1 MNEKVLNLLNGQ
13 IWLENRASFYYLNLS
28 ILCDV
33 NGYSG
38 AAKFFRKQSEEER
51 YHMLKICDFLLG
63 CDKKPSIPT
72 NTFLE
77 DKYEEFN
84 LIRIFEDSLFNE
96 KEITNTFNELLI
108 ECRVS
113 NDFNTENFIQWFIC
127 EQREEENKF
136 KSLIDQLRII
146 GNNESGLYQFDLN
159 VKNL

>member
-1 MNEKVLNLLNGQ
+1 MNEKVLNLLNSQ

-38 AAKFFRKQSEEER
+38 VAKFFRKQSEEER
-51 YHMLKICDFLLG
+51 YHMLKICDFLLE
-63 CDKKPSIPT
+63 CDQKPSIPT

-77 DKYEEFN
+77 DKYEEFS
-84 LIRIFEDSLFNE
+84 LLSFFEDSLFNE

-108 ECRVS
+108 ACRET

-127 EQREEENKF
+127 EQREEEYKF
-136 KSLIDQLRII
+136 KSLIDQLKII
-146 GNNESGLYQFDLN
+146 GNNGSGLYQFDLN
-159 VKNL
+159 IK